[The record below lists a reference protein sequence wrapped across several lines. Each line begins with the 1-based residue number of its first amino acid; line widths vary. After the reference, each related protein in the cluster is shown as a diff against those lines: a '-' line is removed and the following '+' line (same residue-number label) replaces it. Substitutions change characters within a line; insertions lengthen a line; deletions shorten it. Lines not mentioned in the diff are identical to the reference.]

1 MNSNEI
7 RNFTLKTYLF
17 FVFFY
22 SFFHSSSSFNF
33 RKYTVIAPGTI
44 HSGEKYTAAV
54 SIHHAAQ
61 PCQIKVGITGPLYNE
76 TKTVEASSNEVKHVE
91 FDVPELEQG
100 DYNLT
105 AEGVNCMDN
114 FKNSTR
120 LHNTKFNT
128 HVRIQTDKGLY
139 KPGDEINYRVIFL
152 DKDLKPGQPE
162 KGALIWIEDGKR
174 NRIKEIRDFKVTK
187 GVHTGKFK
195 ISEFPVTGGWRMGV
209 KNGARYD
216 RTVYFEVDKY
226 VLPKYVVKVEA
237 TESVSVKDGD
247 MQVVVRAK

>member
-1 MNSNEI
+1 M
-7 RNFTLKTYLF
+7 F
-17 FVFFY
+17 FFF
-22 SFFHSSSSFNF
+22 SFFLFSSSFNF